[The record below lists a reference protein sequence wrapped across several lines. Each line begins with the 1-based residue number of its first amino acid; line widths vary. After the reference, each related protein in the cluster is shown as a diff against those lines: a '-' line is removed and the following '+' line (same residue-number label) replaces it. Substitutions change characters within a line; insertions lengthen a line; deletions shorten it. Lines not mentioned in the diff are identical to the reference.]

1 MSNYS
6 TIIESLVSTRVNEG
20 TLLRDYKG
28 IINQLKKALLSKS
41 TDVIP
46 YDVNRLYLSLDCG
59 WYGTVELLPVYS
71 IDTLHEREDNKGHIF
86 IYADMK
92 DIIKTDTISHY
103 LVNGKKVSTVDEI
116 LVYLLKLTVKALD
129 DKATWYDDDYNLNEL
144 KSFLSNTFG
153 YTFTTMADLKA
164 DLLDS
169 SSVLYKTYKSELE
182 KYLPVMINKYTKC
195 LKGLTL
201 NSNKSVDMTNDT
213 ISICCV
219 DTKKNMIYMSR
230 ATSDNAR
237 YIVNPKKKDWNGY
250 TFTFELD
257 KIQDAVSKIKS
268 LSCFTAVDII
278 PKSRKKSKIK
288 DNDSGREVLSYIIYG
303 G

>member
-1 MSNYS
+1 MSNCS

-28 IINQLKKALLSKS
+28 IISQLKKALLSKS
-41 TDVIP
+41 TDVVP

-86 IYADMK
+86 VYADIK

-116 LVYLLKLTVKALD
+116 LVYLLKLTVRALD

-153 YTFTTMADLKA
+153 YTFTTMADLKK

-201 NSNKSVDMTNDT
+201 NSNKSVDMTKDT
-213 ISICCV
+213 ISICCI

-230 ATSDNAR
+230 ASSNNER

-250 TFTFELD
+250 TFDFALD
-257 KIQDAVSKIKS
+257 DVNNAIEKYKTLDCIGGFSFDFSGH
-268 LSCFTAVDII
+268 VDTDVIHNGH
-278 PKSRKKSKIK
+278 R
-288 DNDSGREVLSYIIYG
+288 VLRFNAL
-303 G
+303 

>member
-1 MSNYS
+1 MSNCS

-28 IINQLKKALLSKS
+28 IISQLKKALLSKS
-41 TDVIP
+41 TDVVP

-153 YTFTTMADLKA
+153 YTFTTMADLKK

-213 ISICCV
+213 ISICCI

-230 ATSDNAR
+230 FPGNDR
-237 YIVNPKKKDWNGY
+237 FIVNPKKKDWNRY

-278 PKSRKKSKIK
+278 PKSRKESKIK
-288 DNDSGREVLSYIIYG
+288 DSESGREVISYII
-303 G
+303 

>member
-1 MSNYS
+1 M
-6 TIIESLVSTRVNEG
+6 
-20 TLLRDYKG
+20 
-28 IINQLKKALLSKS
+28 
-41 TDVIP
+41 
-46 YDVNRLYLSLDCG
+46 
-59 WYGTVELLPVYS
+59 YS
-71 IDTLHEREDNKGHIF
+71 IDTLHDREDNKGHIF

-153 YTFTTMADLKA
+153 YTFTTMADLKK

-169 SSVLYKTYKSELE
+169 SSALYKTYKSELE

-195 LKGLTL
+195 LKGLKI
-201 NSNKSVDMTNDT
+201 NSNKSVDMTKDT
-213 ISICCV
+213 ISICCI

-230 ATSDNAR
+230 ASSDNER

-250 TFTFELD
+250 TFDFSLD
-257 KIQDAVSKIKS
+257 DVNNAIAKYKTLDCIGGFSFD
-268 LSCFTAVDII
+268 F
-278 PKSRKKSKIK
+278 
-288 DNDSGREVLSYIIYG
+288 SGHVETDVIHNGRRLFRFNAL
-303 G
+303 

>member
-41 TDVIP
+41 TDVVP

-144 KSFLSNTFG
+144 KVSCQIHL
-153 YTFTTMADLKA
+153 DIH
-164 DLLDS
+164 LL
-169 SSVLYKTYKSELE
+169 L
-182 KYLPVMINKYTKC
+182 C
-195 LKGLTL
+195 L
-201 NSNKSVDMTNDT
+201 
-213 ISICCV
+213 I
-219 DTKKNMIYMSR
+219 
-230 ATSDNAR
+230 
-237 YIVNPKKKDWNGY
+237 
-250 TFTFELD
+250 
-257 KIQDAVSKIKS
+257 
-268 LSCFTAVDII
+268 
-278 PKSRKKSKIK
+278 
-288 DNDSGREVLSYIIYG
+288 
-303 G
+303 

>member
-1 MSNYS
+1 
-6 TIIESLVSTRVNEG
+6 
-20 TLLRDYKG
+20 
-28 IINQLKKALLSKS
+28 
-41 TDVIP
+41 
-46 YDVNRLYLSLDCG
+46 
-59 WYGTVELLPVYS
+59 
-71 IDTLHEREDNKGHIF
+71 
-86 IYADMK
+86 MK

-129 DKATWYDDDYNLNEL
+129 DKATWYDDDDYNLNEL

-153 YTFTTMADLKA
+153 YTFTTMADLKK

-182 KYLPVMINKYTKC
+182 KYLPVIINKYTKC

-201 NSNKSVDMTNDT
+201 NSNKSVDMTKDT
-213 ISICCV
+213 ISICCI

-230 ATSDNAR
+230 ASSNNER

-250 TFTFELD
+250 TFDFALNDVNNAIAKYKTLD
-257 KIQDAVSKIKS
+257 CIGGFSFD
-268 LSCFTAVDII
+268 F
-278 PKSRKKSKIK
+278 
-288 DNDSGREVLSYIIYG
+288 SGHAEGDVIHNGHRVLRFNAL
-303 G
+303 

>member
-28 IINQLKKALLSKS
+28 IISQLKKALLSKS

-92 DIIKTDTISHY
+92 DVIKTDTISHY

-153 YTFTTMADLKA
+153 YTFTTMADLKK

-201 NSNKSVDMTNDT
+201 NSNKSVDMTKDT
-213 ISICCV
+213 ISICCI

-250 TFTFELD
+250 TFDFALD
-257 KIQDAVSKIKS
+257 DVNSAIAKYKTLDCIGGFSFDFSGH
-268 LSCFTAVDII
+268 VDTDVIHNGH
-278 PKSRKKSKIK
+278 R
-288 DNDSGREVLSYIIYG
+288 VLRFNAL
-303 G
+303 

>member
-6 TIIESLVSTRVNEG
+6 TIIESLVSTRVTEG

-28 IINQLKKALLSKS
+28 IISQLKKALLSKS
-41 TDVIP
+41 TDVVP

-92 DIIKTDTISHY
+92 DVIKTDTISHY

-153 YTFTTMADLKA
+153 YTFTTMADLKK

-182 KYLPVMINKYTKC
+182 KYLPVIINKYTKC

-201 NSNKSVDMTNDT
+201 NSNKSVDMTKDT
-213 ISICCV
+213 ISICCI

-230 ATSDNAR
+230 ASSNNER

-250 TFTFELD
+250 TFDFSFDDVNNAIAKYKTLD
-257 KIQDAVSKIKS
+257 CIGGFSFD
-268 LSCFTAVDII
+268 F
-278 PKSRKKSKIK
+278 
-288 DNDSGREVLSYIIYG
+288 SGHAEGDVIHNGHRVLRYQVL
-303 G
+303 